1 MRCLTPR
8 PMLRPCRAD
17 RRQGTASPRLLAL
30 ALAAL
35 GLAACAIDTSTDAFP
50 GAYVR
55 EAARP
60 ATAVANCLQ
69 PALTRLRWPVVADEL
84 RRPQRRNA
92 SDGGI
97 TFIVEG
103 FPTFAYR
110 VQVEPTGA
118 SAARITTY
126 VGGGAERVFQE
137 SPRDVMAR
145 LRPVVNAC
153 LAGPASG

>member
-1 MRCLTPR
+1 MSRQSC
-8 PMLRPCRAD
+8 AD
-17 RRQGTASPRLLAL
+17 RPGRRVLPRLGAL
-30 ALAAL
+30 GLVAI
-35 GLAACAIDTSTDAFP
+35 GLAACAIDTSTDTFP

-60 ATAVANCLQ
+60 ARAVANCLQ

-92 SDGGI
+92 SDGSI
-97 TFIVEG
+97 TFTVEG

-110 VQVEPTGA
+110 IQVEPNGA
-118 SAARITTY
+118 SAARITAF

-145 LRPVVNAC
+145 LRPVVNGC
-153 LAGPASG
+153 LAAPTSG